1 MFESFAPFLVCMLIM
16 PLVVKARVSYAY
28 AHTKKSETT
37 VSIPKKTDKNKKVLP
52 ESSADTKKNY

>member
-1 MFESFAPFLVCMLIM
+1 MLIM

-37 VSIPKKTDKNKKVLP
+37 VTIPKKTDKNKKVVP
-52 ESSADTKKNY
+52 ESAADIKKNY